1 MKLLLQSRRVVLVLF
16 LKDPT
21 TRRVWPRLSCSMIS
35 QTKHFVWTATGRL
48 GRAED
53 VVRFDQRPAVGV
65 QRAGRY
71 RLGDYPPGMD
81 VIVGSVQDG
90 GRGGTKDRDAL
101 D

>member
-1 MKLLLQSRRVVLVLF
+1 
-16 LKDPT
+16 
-21 TRRVWPRLSCSMIS
+21 MIS

-71 RLGDYPPGMD
+71 RLGDYPPEILSNVVD
-81 VIVGSVQDG
+81 E
-90 GRGGTKDRDAL
+90 RGQAAFS
-101 D
+101 